1 VNPKKFCAAFRDEN
15 DNPICVSEQ
24 KDTFEFFSLFMEK
37 LETHLKDTPY
47 QNLYKITFEGTLC
60 NQLICKECPHS
71 SERDEA
77 FLGLNIEV
85 KNKRHLSEGLAKF
98 IESEI
103 LEGDNAYFCE
113 RCKRK
118 VNTIKRVVIK
128 KLPNH
133 IMFVLKRF
141 EFDFDTFNKVKIND
155 FYEFPL
161 TLNMK
166 PYTIYQNESSSA
178 YEDEYFQYKLAGVI
192 IHLGIADAGHYY
204 SLIQDRYSEN
214 NYRWIEF
221 NDTNVKYFDSNH
233 LPNDCFGYDEKSDIS
248 TNNLNR
254 FKNAYILIYD
264 RKNFDAEDHHINDIH
279 EEIDNRNIKISPEIF
294 TNFEMENRSLF
305 INKIL
310 FNKEFFNFFL
320 NILQD
325 TNENKMK
332 TFEKCQYVIDY
343 FLFVLLR
350 FWEKQS
356 YIAYYFMKIKEYL
369 DKVLIFFIFLLIFF
383 IKIHYFFFISNN
395 ID

>member
-1 VNPKKFCAAFRDEN
+1 MSDKQYVNPKKFCAAFRDEN
-15 DNPICVSEQ
+15 GNPICVSEQ

-37 LETHLKDTPY
+37 LEPYLKDTPY
-47 QNLYKITFEGTLC
+47 QNLYKLTFEGTLC

-85 KNKRHLSEGLAKF
+85 KNKKNLAEGLSKF

-133 IMFVLKRF
+133 LMFVLKRF

-155 FYEFPL
+155 FYEFPIMID
-161 TLNMK
+161 MK
-166 PYTIYQNESSSA
+166 PYTIYQNCEKTP
-178 YEDEYFQYKLAGVI
+178 YEDDYFQYKLSGVI

-204 SLIQDRYSEN
+204 SFVQDRY
-214 NYRWIEF
+214 YDQYGKWIEF
-221 NDTNVKYFDSNH
+221 NDTTVKNFDLNH
-233 LPNDCFGYDEKSDIS
+233 LANECFGFDEKNDAGN
-248 TNNLNR
+248 NNLNR

-264 RKNFDAEDHHINDIH
+264 KKKFYN
-279 EEIDNRNIKISPEIF
+279 EEGPVENMQSHEIF
-294 TNFEMENRSLF
+294 KMNYKAVTIPKSVEQIYEIENQSLL
-305 INKIL
+305 INKVL
-310 FNKEFFNFFL
+310 FNKEFFSFFL
-320 NILQD
+320 NILSD
-325 TNENKMK
+325 NHDNKAK
-332 TFEKCQYVIDY
+332 TIEKYQYFIDY

-350 FWEKQS
+350 YWDKQNF
-356 YIAYYFMKIKEYL
+356 ITVYFIKIKEYL
-369 DKVLIFFIFLLIFF
+369 DKVVIL
-383 IKIHYFFFISNN
+383 
-395 ID
+395 

>member
-1 VNPKKFCAAFRDEN
+1 MNPKKFCVAFRDEN
-15 DNPICVSEQ
+15 SNPICVSEQ
-24 KDTFEFFSLFMEK
+24 KDTFEFFSLFMER
-37 LETHLKDTPY
+37 LEIYLKDTPY
-47 QNLYKITFEGTLC
+47 QNLFKMTFEGVLC

-85 KNKRHLSEGLAKF
+85 KNKRHLSEGLSKF
-98 IESEI
+98 IESEV

-113 RCKRK
+113 QCKRK

-155 FYEFPL
+155 FYEFPS
-161 TLNMK
+161 TINMK
-166 PYTIYQNESSSA
+166 PYTIYQNENGTVPA
-178 YEDEYFQYKLAGVI
+178 HENEYFEYKLAGII

-204 SLIQDRYSEN
+204 SLIQDRYSET

-221 NDTNVKYFDSNH
+221 NDTNVKNFDTSH
-233 LPNDCFGYDEKSDIS
+233 LAGECFGYDEKCDIS
-248 TNNLNR
+248 SNNLNR

-264 RKNFDAEDHHINDIH
+264 RKKIFVEDNYQNQFY
-279 EEIDNRNIKISPEIF
+279 EEFTNNSKNIKLNKEVIS
-294 TNFEMENRSLF
+294 NYEMENKSLF

-310 FNKEFFNFFL
+310 FNKEFFSFFL
-320 NILQD
+320 SILPD
-325 TNENKMK
+325 NNDSKTK

-356 YIAYYFMKIKEYL
+356 YTAYYFMKIKEYL
-369 DKVLIFFIFLLIFF
+369 DKVIC
-383 IKIHYFFFISNN
+383 N
-395 ID
+395 